1 MGDKQIKGNRN
12 GTFSSSLGFVIACV
26 GSAVGLGNIWMF
38 PYRVGQYGG
47 AAFLIPY
54 LLFTFL
60 FGWVGLSGEFAIG
73 RLARTG
79 TIGSY
84 EYCFARRGRKKLG
97 AALSWIPL
105 LGSLGIAIGYAVILG
120 WVLRSLAGSVT
131 GELLTADVEA
141 FFHQAS
147 GSFGSVPWHVAIV
160 VLVGLVLMFGVT
172 KGIEKVSKVLMPL
185 FFGLFLILAVW
196 VAFLPGAAEGYK
208 FLFVPEWRA
217 LLRVDTW
224 VMAMGQA
231 FFSLSITGSGM
242 IVYGAYLDDKVDIPG
257 ASVRTAL
264 FDTMAALLS
273 GLAIMPAVFAF
284 GIDAG
289 SGPSLIFITLPG
301 VFRQMPMGR
310 LFAAFFF
317 LSVSFAGITS
327 LINMFEAVI
336 ESWQTQFRISRFL
349 STLLCGCITFLV
361 GVFLE
366 EESRTGKWLDTVS
379 IAIVPLGAVLG
390 AVSVYYVLGYPKIR
404 EELEKG
410 HKGKLSEAFGF
421 TAKYIY
427 VPLTVL
433 VLILGFV
440 YKGIG

>member
-120 WVLRSLAGSVT
+120 LVLRSLAGSVT

-185 FFGLFLILAVW
+185 FFGLFLILEI
-196 VAFLPGAAEGYK
+196 G
-208 FLFVPEWRA
+208 RA
-217 LLRVDTW
+217 HV
-224 VMAMGQA
+224 
-231 FFSLSITGSGM
+231 
-242 IVYGAYLDDKVDIPG
+242 
-257 ASVRTAL
+257 
-264 FDTMAALLS
+264 
-273 GLAIMPAVFAF
+273 
-284 GIDAG
+284 
-289 SGPSLIFITLPG
+289 
-301 VFRQMPMGR
+301 
-310 LFAAFFF
+310 
-317 LSVSFAGITS
+317 
-327 LINMFEAVI
+327 
-336 ESWQTQFRISRFL
+336 
-349 STLLCGCITFLV
+349 
-361 GVFLE
+361 
-366 EESRTGKWLDTVS
+366 
-379 IAIVPLGAVLG
+379 
-390 AVSVYYVLGYPKIR
+390 
-404 EELEKG
+404 
-410 HKGKLSEAFGF
+410 
-421 TAKYIY
+421 
-427 VPLTVL
+427 
-433 VLILGFV
+433 
-440 YKGIG
+440 